1 MTNNNSFSA
10 PLTIVTALIALVMN
24 GVFMGQVGNQNRLNA
39 IENQLSLYPNIETV
53 GVVLI

>member
-1 MTNNNSFSA
+1 MTNNNSFST